1 MTEQDYINEQ
11 IRLSAQLHIENT
23 VNPAQVQAVA
33 GVDLAYWKEA
43 DGQEYA
49 VCCIVVID
57 YHTAEVLETVSH
69 ADQINVPYIPGCLAF
84 REIPLFLQT
93 YQKSQFR
100 QMFLF

>member
-1 MTEQDYINEQ
+1 M
-11 IRLSAQLHIENT
+11 
-23 VNPAQVQAVA
+23 A

-93 YQKSQFR
+93 YQKVTVPPDVL
-100 QMFLF
+100 FLTAMAICTQGIWGLQHTQAF